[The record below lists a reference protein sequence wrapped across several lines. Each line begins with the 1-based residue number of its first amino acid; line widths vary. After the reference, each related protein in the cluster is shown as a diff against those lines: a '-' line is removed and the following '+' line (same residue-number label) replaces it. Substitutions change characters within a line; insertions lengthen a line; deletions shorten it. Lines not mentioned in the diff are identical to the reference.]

1 MHSRRRSGHGGPV
14 TTMRIASADLQDV
27 EETDPVENTGPE
39 DRPSLDERTT
49 LLQLKTVAGRTDP
62 ATVREVHD
70 WKRPGWPWSLLP
82 HVGTG
87 PLHPGPAAAPQLTR
101 PRRVGAPWHGD
112 RQRGPGEGG
121 SRSHA

>member
-1 MHSRRRSGHGGPV
+1 V
-14 TTMRIASADLQDV
+14 TTVRIATADLQDV
-27 EETDPVENTGPE
+27 QETGPE

-49 LLQLKTVAGRTDP
+49 LPQPQTARGCADT

-70 WKRPGWPWSLLP
+70 RQRPEWPWSLMP
-82 HVGTG
+82 PRRDRTG
-87 PLHPGPAAAPQLTR
+87 PLHPGRAAAPPLTR

>member
-49 LLQLKTVAGRTDP
+49 LLQLQTVPGRTDT

-82 HVGTG
+82 
-87 PLHPGPAAAPQLTR
+87 PRRDRASAPGACRRTTADAAPPGRR
-101 PRRVGAPWHGD
+101 PVARRSTAW
-112 RQRGPGEGG
+112 
-121 SRSHA
+121 SR